1 MNIKEIVKQLESC
14 KYKCDGG
21 FLENNIAFI
30 ALKEM
35 SKREYATDR
44 YIGEIMHTETGERVI
59 VKNLIGEYDH
69 LNHAH
74 ITTEVCRDIYQ
85 RPEIIKRTELLTPD
99 EQKEKEVKEAMNV
112 LKKYN
117 IKPEEEQKS

>member
-44 YIGEIMHTETGERVI
+44 YIGEIMHTEAGERVI

-69 LNHAH
+69 LIAGHIHAQ
-74 ITTEVCRDIYQ
+74 VCKDIYQ
-85 RPEIIKRTELLTPD
+85 KPKTIDHTELLTQK
-99 EQKEKEVKEAMNV
+99 EQQEKEVRGALDV
-112 LKKYN
+112 LKK
-117 IKPEEEQKS
+117 I